1 MWIRRMQ
8 AVFGRLQGDQLQLRE
23 GLNILEAPNETG
35 KSTWAAFYRSML
47 YGVNTAERSKN
58 GSLPD
63 KKRYLPWSGAPMEGV
78 MELSCSRGEITLSR
92 PAVGAGKPMGPCSAV
107 YTGTGEKVTELL
119 SAGVGEL
126 LTGVPEAVLKR
137 SAFISGSELRVDA
150 DRELEKKITALVTSG
165 EEGDSY
171 TEADERLRR
180 WQRKRRWRS
189 SSGRINELEAEYRAA
204 GESLARIEEMNSR
217 LSQLREEQ
225 EKLNLQKEQL
235 ELEVRR
241 HRRDAA
247 LQARQ
252 RREAALRAAEA
263 DRSRLQTLEAKA
275 GSLSQEDIGRLREAQ
290 VRLEEAEKDLRA
302 LEKETQQARQEH
314 AALPAPGAYPA
325 DSRGKWSVL
334 LFVLAGLLS
343 AAGVLCLL
351 AVLPLGQLPGI
362 LLCAVG
368 LVSLLGGVLC
378 LSARRK
384 ARKALDGERSKA
396 LELARFRLKDL
407 EAREQELRSETE
419 DCRTAREAA
428 LAVLGTGSEPE
439 AAMRDAQELLRAV
452 ENARADARTSAAL
465 AESLER
471 EGPIEAVEEVEGETR
486 LGRAEAEDYLRRA
499 DSRLREVSRELAR
512 NEGYCGTLEDPLVA
526 ATRRQNLE
534 EALQKLN
541 LEYEALELA
550 IDAMRRANV
559 KLQTLFSPIVSREA
573 ARLLGKMTG
582 GAYSGVY
589 FDREMHFSTQREGD
603 PSAHALEYLSEGA
616 RNQVYLAVRL
626 AICSL
631 VLPKDDPC
639 PLILDDVLAT
649 FDDVRAKQT
658 LRLLRELARERQIL
672 LFTCRS
678 RERELLQQLEEEEG

>member
-8 AVFGRLQGDQLQLRE
+8 AVFGRLQGEELQLRE

-47 YGVNTAERSKN
+47 YGVNTAERSRN

-63 KKRYLPWSGAPMEGV
+63 KKRYLPWSGAPMEGS
-78 MELSCSRGEITLSR
+78 MDLSCSRGDITLSR
-92 PAVGAGKPMGPCSAV
+92 PAVGAGKPMGPCAAV

-119 SAGVGEL
+119 SAAVGEL

-150 DRELEKKITALVTSG
+150 DRDLEKKITALVTSG

-171 TEADERLRR
+171 SEADERLRR

-189 SSGRINELEAEYRAA
+189 NSGRINEVEEEYRAA
-204 GESLARIEEMNSR
+204 GESLSRIEEMNR
-217 LSQLREEQ
+217 QLANLREEQ
-225 EKLNLQKEQL
+225 EKLCGQKEQL

-252 RREAALRAAEA
+252 RRDAAKRAADG
-263 DRSRLQTLEAKA
+263 DRVKLEQLERQA
-275 GSLSQEDIGRLREAQ
+275 GSLSQEDIGRLQESQ
-290 VRLEEAEKDLRA
+290 VRLQEAEKDLLA
-302 LEKETQQARQEH
+302 LREDCARARQAH

-325 DSRGKWSVL
+325 DCRGKWAAL
-334 LFVLAGLLS
+334 LFVLAGLFLV
-343 AAGVLCLL
+343 AGVLCLAGL
-351 AVLPLGQLPGI
+351 LPLGQVVGFGLFLPALG
-362 LLCAVG
+362 C
-368 LVSLLGGVLC
+368 LLGAVFC
-378 LSARRK
+378 LTARGK
-384 ARKALDGERSKA
+384 ARKKLDAERNQA
-396 LELARFRLKDL
+396 LELALYRLQDL
-407 EAREQELRSETE
+407 EKREAELAAETE
-419 DCRTAREAA
+419 ECRHSRDEALRA
-428 LAVLGTGSEPE
+428 LGTGSEPE
-439 AAMRDAQELLRAV
+439 AAVRAARELLSAV
-452 ENARADARTSAAL
+452 QNARAEARTSAAL
-465 AESLER
+465 WESLER
-471 EGPIEAVEEVEGETR
+471 EPIEEVDEVEGETR
-486 LGRAEAEDYLRRA
+486 LSRSDAEDYLRRA
-499 DSRLREVSRELAR
+499 EGRIREVSRELAR
-512 NEGYCGTLEDPLVA
+512 NEGYYGTLEEPVVA

-534 EALQKLN
+534 EELRRLN
-541 LEYEALELA
+541 LEYDALELA
-550 IDAMRRANV
+550 IDAMRQANV

-573 ARLLGKMTG
+573 ARLLSRMTG

-589 FDREMHFSTQREGD
+589 FDREMRFSTQREGD

-626 AICSL
+626 AICNL
-631 VLPKDDPC
+631 VLPREDPC

-649 FDDVRAKQT
+649 FDDGRAKQT
-658 LRLLRELARERQIL
+658 LRLLRELAQERQIL

-678 RERELLQQLEEEEG
+678 RERELLRQLEEEAG